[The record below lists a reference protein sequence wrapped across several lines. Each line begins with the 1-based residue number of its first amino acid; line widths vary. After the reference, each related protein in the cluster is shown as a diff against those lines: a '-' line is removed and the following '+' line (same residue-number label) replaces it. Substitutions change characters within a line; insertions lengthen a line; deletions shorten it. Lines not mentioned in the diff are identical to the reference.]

1 MWPRYHLKLRG
12 MIVLRRLDYCYRQP
26 LVWAVMASLLVL
38 NMAPTLSWAQLSGQ
52 PLQGSV
58 IETDEY
64 DQPYVNEDDVRE
76 LEQGTALNMTLAT
89 ALNTATIQTG
99 DEFFGKITR
108 DYTVGG
114 EVVIPR
120 GTLLHGV
127 CESAVDP
134 KRMGRNASVSTR
146 FDYLITP
153 DGREIPIEGDYSN
166 KDSTAKAAL
175 KAVARST
182 GYTAAGGVLGA
193 LLVWKYIGTAGVVAS
208 EGYALAGGAAVGGA
222 VGLGMA
228 VAGKGKHRLIPPGTE
243 ISVKLTEPIMLPTMT
258 MPDISNEDYLP
269 SGMTVKVLA
278 MGVGKD
284 PFGELTE
291 MSLTLDMVNKTPNTF
306 SMFDIALQDEYG
318 STFYAS
324 PFGDT
329 GMWFQQL
336 KPNSRWVGNISF
348 SVDNPKAQH
357 HLVFFKRHTREQIG
371 KVALVNAMIAD
382 EKTAKR
388 RLKEATAKVY

>member
-1 MWPRYHLKLRG
+1 MTRRSTFSFLYSTSVFQQK
-12 MIVLRRLDYCYRQP
+12 IVSAFLAG
-26 LVWAVMASLLVL
+26 VLLAGV
-38 NMAPTLSWAQLSGQ
+38 PVVSVFAQSNGQ

-58 IETDEY
+58 IETEQY

-89 ALNTATIQTG
+89 AINTATIQTG
-99 DEFFGKITR
+99 DEFFGKITQ
-108 DYTVGG
+108 DYKVGG
-114 EVVIPR
+114 EIVIPR

-127 CESAVDP
+127 CESALDP

-166 KDSTAKAAL
+166 KDSKAKAAL

-193 LLVWKYIGTAGVVAS
+193 LMVWKYIGLPGTVATN
-208 EGYALAGGAAVGGA
+208 GYALAGGAAVGGA

-228 VAGKGKHRLIPPGTE
+228 IAGKGKHRLIPPGTE
-243 ISVKLTEPIMLPTMT
+243 ISIKLSQPIMLPTMT
-258 MPDISNEDYLP
+258 MPDVFDEDYLP
-269 SGMTVKVLA
+269 TGMSVDVLA

-291 MSLTLDMVNKTPNTF
+291 LSLTLDMVNKTPHTF

-318 STFYAS
+318 SLFYAS

-336 KPNSRWVGNISF
+336 KPNSRWVGNLSF
-348 SVDNPKAQH
+348 SVDNPKVQH
-357 HLVFFKRHTREQIG
+357 HLVFFRRHTREQVG
-371 KVALVNAMIAD
+371 KVALVNAMLAD
-382 EKTAKR
+382 KKTAKR
-388 RLKEATAKVY
+388 RLKEASEKVY